1 MAIPPA
7 AGHRR
12 RALTAIAAGVDA
24 GLELVLPRPC
34 PGCGGPGPWC
44 VGCSATLLGRPR
56 RVRLPESAPEAGAPG
71 ALPPVWALARYADP
85 VRSAILAGKER
96 GRRDLPPL
104 LGIALGRGLLRLHR
118 IAVLPDQLWLV
129 PAPGRRA
136 AARRRGGDPVTTMA
150 RAAAAF
156 AARSG
161 LPTGMAPCLVTAG
174 SARDSVGLNA
184 AARAANLTGR
194 VRWRAAAGPPAGS
207 TVLLIDDVLTTGATA
222 TVACDVLRAAGVQV
236 GGVLVLASV
245 PGWIAAK

>member
-1 MAIPPA
+1 
-7 AGHRR
+7 
-12 RALTAIAAGVDA
+12 
-24 GLELVLPRPC
+24 
-34 PGCGGPGPWC
+34 
-44 VGCSATLLGRPR
+44 
-56 RVRLPESAPEAGAPG
+56 
-71 ALPPVWALARYADP
+71 LARYADP

-104 LGIALGRGLLRLHR
+104 LGVALGRGLLRLR
-118 IAVLPDQLWLV
+118 RTAVLPDQIWLV

-156 AARSG
+156 AARTG
-161 LPTGMAPCLVTAG
+161 LPTGMAPCLFTAG

-184 AARAANLTGR
+184 AARAANLAGR
-194 VRWRAAAGPPAGS
+194 VRWRPAAGPPAGS

-222 TVACDVLRAAGVQV
+222 TIACDVLRAAGVRV

-245 PGWIAAK
+245 PGWIAAR